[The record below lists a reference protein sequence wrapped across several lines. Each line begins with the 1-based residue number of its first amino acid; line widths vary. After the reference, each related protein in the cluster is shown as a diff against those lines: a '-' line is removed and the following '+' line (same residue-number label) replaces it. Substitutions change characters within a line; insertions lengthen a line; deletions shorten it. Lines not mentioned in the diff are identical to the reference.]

1 MRISDWSS
9 DVFSSDLLKRN
20 QDALKAA
27 CATYAAGATIADCMK
42 KMNADKPA
50 DGPVA
55 EARRQLPELR
65 AFLVEKDLVSIP
77 GTEQAQVAESPPY
90 NRQNSASIDIPGP
103 IEKGLPSVYYI
114 YPPDTTNRKSVG
126 KGKHEQE

>member
-1 MRISDWSS
+1 
-9 DVFSSDLLKRN
+9 
-20 QDALKAA
+20 
-27 CATYAAGATIADCMK
+27 MK

-77 GTEQAQVAESPPY
+77 GTEQAQVEESPPY
-90 NRQNSASIDIPGP
+90 NRQNSAYIDIPGP
-103 IEKGLPSVYYI
+103 YEKGLPSVYYI
-114 YPPDTTNRKSVG
+114 SPPDPSWEDRKSGVEG
-126 KGKHEQE
+126 KRAAGRVDLGDSRIIKKK